1 MTVPS
6 PEHSPGRR
14 KYSSYVYYVDN
25 GEFPITGVVRH
36 YASDM
41 TLAIASTTGE
51 SFSRRE
57 EILRQLR
64 IRYPHASEGELMI
77 EYLSRQRLDNPAL
90 QLVQKML
97 NENNFN
103 ELHELQEAILKLS
116 QELAKFK
123 GE

>member
-1 MTVPS
+1 M
-6 PEHSPGRR
+6 
-14 KYSSYVYYVDN
+14 
-25 GEFPITGVVRH
+25 
-36 YASDM
+36 M
-41 TLAIASTTGE
+41 
-51 SFSRRE
+51 
-57 EILRQLR
+57 
-64 IRYPHASEGELMI
+64 

-103 ELHELQEAILKLS
+103 ELPELQEAILKLS

>member
-1 MTVPS
+1 MTFPS
-6 PEHSPGRR
+6 PEHIPGRR

-36 YASDM
+36 YAGDM

-64 IRYPHASEGELMI
+64 IRYPRANEGELLL
-77 EYLSRQRLDNPAL
+77 EYLSRQKLNNPAL
-90 QLVQKML
+90 ELIQKMISEGKTNQL
-97 NENNFN
+97 P
-103 ELHELQEAILKLS
+103 ELQEEILKLS
-116 QELAKFK
+116 REIAQIK